1 MFKINLKIISLF
13 FIFAYFIS
21 TVLFYNFYKDLV
33 IQDAEQEVKA
43 ILDTTNAL
51 RNYVE
56 NVQKPVIYQL
66 KKEGKLYDEYFDP
79 KVLSASYIARNI
91 HEIHAR
97 SQVKKEEIPYRYKLA
112 ATNPRNPKNRADTFE
127 AKILN
132 RFRAGEIQEYS
143 TILKEK
149 GEEYFFTAI
158 PVDKNKRSC
167 MRCHSVP
174 EAAPK
179 ELVKLYGTTAGFH
192 EKVGDI
198 RAMIS
203 LKIPLSHIIDTHI
216 SKFFLSSFIA
226 LLLFSIL
233 YLFIY
238 VIYKKDI
245 KLQKERE
252 KLIANQNKLASMG
265 EMIGNIAHQWRQP
278 LTQLSSILINVE
290 LHQERGKLTT
300 EKLHQKITE
309 ANGQIAYM
317 STTIDDFR
325 NFFSSNNEKSY
336 YQITESIKLVK
347 LLMGSTLEK
356 ENIEL
361 ITEVK
366 DDFTLYG
373 HPSEMTQAIVNIIN
387 NAKDVLIERAI
398 QQPSIYIKVMRD
410 KHTNIISIKD
420 NAGGINID
428 PIEKIFEP
436 YFSTKH
442 ASIGT
447 GIGLYMTKT
456 IIEKNNNGTISV
468 QNQEQGA
475 CFIITLYDDK

>member
-1 MFKINLKIISLF
+1 MFKINLKIILLF

-21 TVLFYNFYKDLV
+21 TILFYNFYKDLV
-33 IQDAEQEVKA
+33 IQDAKQEVKA

-66 KKEGKLYDEYFDP
+66 KKEGKLYDDYFDP
-79 KVLSASYIARNI
+79 KILSSSYIARNI
-91 HEIHAR
+91 HEIHAK
-97 SQVKKEEIPYRYKLA
+97 SQVDKEEIPYRYKLA
-112 ATNPRNPKNRADTFE
+112 ATNPRNPKNRADAFE
-127 AKILN
+127 ANILN
-132 RFRAGEIQEYS
+132 RFRAAEIKEYS
-143 TILKEK
+143 TILKEG
-149 GEEYFFTAI
+149 GEKYFFTAI
-158 PVDKNKRSC
+158 PVDKNKKSC
-167 MRCHSVP
+167 MHCHSVP
-174 EAAPK
+174 KVAPK
-179 ELVKLYGTTAGFH
+179 ELVKLYGATAGFH

-278 LTQLSSILINVE
+278 LTQLSSILINIE
-290 LHQERGKLTT
+290 LHQEREKLTT

-309 ANGQIAYM
+309 ANEQIAYM

-325 NFFSSNNEKSY
+325 NFFATNTKKSH
-336 YQITESIKLVK
+336 YQITESLKLVK

-356 ENIEL
+356 EHIEL
-361 ITEVK
+361 NTEVK
-366 DDFTLYG
+366 NDFTLYG
-373 HPSEMTQAIVNIIN
+373 HSSEMTQAIVNIIN

-398 QQPSIYIKVMRD
+398 QQPSICITVMRE
-410 KHTNIISIKD
+410 KHTSLIYIED